1 MRCGTKPFLHLVA
14 EVQCEL
20 VFIEPLVDTCIVVQV
35 LRQGD
40 LKMCLLQLLPELF
53 GGIGAGAPCVRLHLR
68 LNVWLAPILL
78 RRDEELG

>member
-1 MRCGTKPFLHLVA
+1 MRCGTKTFLHLVA

-20 VFIEPLVDTCIVVQV
+20 VFIEPLVDTSIVMQV

-53 GGIGAGAPCVRLHLR
+53 GGVGTGTPCVRLHLC

-78 RRDEELG
+78 R